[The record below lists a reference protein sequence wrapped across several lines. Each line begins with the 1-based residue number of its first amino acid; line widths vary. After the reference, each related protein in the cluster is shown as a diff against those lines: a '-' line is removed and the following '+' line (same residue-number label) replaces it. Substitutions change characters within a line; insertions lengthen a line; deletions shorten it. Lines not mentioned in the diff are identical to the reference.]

1 MNKQELE
8 ARLQIA
14 LDQRKQGYALNV
26 PTAFIRSVN
35 DQIRNFRKAL
45 AEVN

>member
-8 ARLQIA
+8 MRLQTS
-14 LDQRKQGYALNV
+14 LDQRKRAYALNL
-26 PTAFIRSVN
+26 PTVFIRSVN
-35 DQIRNFRKAL
+35 DQIRSFRKAL